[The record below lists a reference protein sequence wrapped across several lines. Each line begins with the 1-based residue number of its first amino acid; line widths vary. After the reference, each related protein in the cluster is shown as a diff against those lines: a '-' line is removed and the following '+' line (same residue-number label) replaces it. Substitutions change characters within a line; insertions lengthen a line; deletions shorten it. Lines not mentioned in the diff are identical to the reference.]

1 MSQRDK
7 VAAALVQVDW
17 LRKCLSKASTLSEKN
32 RDINQA
38 YKEVIEYLN
47 EVGPI
52 FEHTMYY
59 PYGEYGVI
67 EACLRSFEETI
78 VAKVG
83 LKTKFKTLADLHK
96 SLLLHVKYYAIGH
109 QVKEDDE
116 FEIYL

>member
-1 MSQRDK
+1 MQRDK
-7 VAAALVQVDW
+7 IQACLVQVDW
-17 LRKCLSKASTLSEKN
+17 LRKCLSKASTLKEKN
-32 RDINQA
+32 RDIDQA
-38 YKEVIEYLN
+38 YAEVIEFLN
-47 EVGPI
+47 EPGQI

-59 PYGEYGVI
+59 PYGDYGVI
-67 EACLRSFEETI
+67 EANLRCWEETI